1 MTTQNDANQ
10 PNGHPSHHDYPLYGQ
25 ETGTAAGPKR
35 GNRKLVVTAAIAA
48 IAGIAV
54 GSMGTLA
61 FTAGTDNSDKTSVA
75 SSSSDSS
82 PSSGSPQTADPQPMP
97 RLNQP
102 AVADGAT
109 VTVTNVSEVT
119 EDVIVAQNYRNQTET
134 TTAAPGQ
141 KFVKVETQIENTGKR
156 PWDLTCGGDVQVILQ
171 DPEDRVYNT
180 SDELYRILGNPECNS
195 STQPGQTVPM
205 TWTFE
210 VPENVEPR
218 YFGFKPIDF
227 T

>member
-1 MTTQNDANQ
+1 
-10 PNGHPSHHDYPLYGQ
+10 
-25 ETGTAAGPKR
+25 
-35 GNRKLVVTAAIAA
+35 
-48 IAGIAV
+48 
-54 GSMGTLA
+54 
-61 FTAGTDNSDKTSVA
+61 
-75 SSSSDSS
+75 
-82 PSSGSPQTADPQPMP
+82 MP

-102 AVADGAT
+102 AVAEGAT

-119 EDVIVAQNYRNQTET
+119 EDVIVAKNYRNQTET

-141 KFVKVETQIENTGKR
+141 KFVKVETQIENTGKQ

-171 DPEDRVYNT
+171 DPEDRVYNS

-210 VPENVEPR
+210 VPESVEAR
-218 YFGFKPIDF
+218 YFGFKAIDF
-227 T
+227 AQGNYDAPLQGIELIP